1 MKQACD
7 MGTNWPKV
15 QSSFKLLHPRLQ
27 TTPVQAAGHSLME
40 LTEPHHQQKEEAL
53 CLIFQLAVPWN
64 SRPVTIDHIPW
75 SPKATP

>member
-15 QSSFKLLHPRLQ
+15 QFSFKLLHLRLQ

-53 CLIFQLAVPWN
+53 CLIL
-64 SRPVTIDHIPW
+64 
-75 SPKATP
+75 